1 MFDTVFGIPTHAL
14 VVHAVVVLAPLT
26 ALLLVLVAVSERL
39 RARIGI
45 ALPLLATVSAISG
58 FVAKESGE
66 SLERRVGESNLVE
79 EHAEL
84 GDVLPIILIA
94 VAVLTWVIWLVW
106 RRTPRD
112 VEAGAAKPSALLR
125 VLLAVG
131 VLAAIGLAVDVTL
144 VGHSGAKAV
153 WSGIGSQPAPSG
165 GEGDDD

>member
-26 ALLLVLVAVSERL
+26 ALLLLLVAVSEKL

-45 ALPLLATVSAISG
+45 ALPLLATVTAVSG

-66 SLERRVGESNLVE
+66 ALERRVGSSNLVE
-79 EHAEL
+79 AHAEL
-84 GDVLPIILIA
+84 GDVLPIILLV
-94 VAVLTWVIWLVW
+94 VAVLTWLIYLAWM
-106 RRTPRD
+106 RTPRD
-112 VEAGAAKPSALLR
+112 TETGARRPSVLLR

-131 VLAAIGLAVDVTL
+131 VLAAIGLSVDVAL

-153 WSGIGSQPAPSG
+153 WSDVPAPQG
-165 GEGDDD
+165 GGGGDDD